1 LDHSQNPT
9 NIYVHILEDGTLS
22 QTTRQKLKEITNAYG
37 GTLQFH
43 EVETQAIKELP
54 LNRSY
59 ISKATYYR
67 LLMLRALPEDI
78 PKIIYIDADTVV
90 VDAPEI
96 LWAIDLEG
104 HPMGACP
111 DEGGLAQSRRLG
123 LDPGHL
129 YFNAGVAVFDLS
141 VLRSMDFEAKAI
153 AAYKAN
159 ADKITLQD
167 QDILNIVFCGKTKPI
182 PLRWNA
188 NTRLYVGSD
197 LEAAYTEADAL
208 EAASHPGIVHF
219 TDKRKPWTIKE
230 LNPMGVLYWNYRNEG
245 PWKETG
251 LARAKRRLIK
261 AFRHF
266 FGKKQRAL
274 DAHLAKLQ

>member
-1 LDHSQNPT
+1 
-9 NIYVHILEDGTLS
+9 
-22 QTTRQKLKEITNAYG
+22 
-37 GTLQFH
+37 
-43 EVETQAIKELP
+43 
-54 LNRSY
+54 
-59 ISKATYYR
+59 
-67 LLMLRALPEDI
+67 
-78 PKIIYIDADTVV
+78 
-90 VDAPEI
+90 
-96 LWAIDLEG
+96 
-104 HPMGACP
+104 
-111 DEGGLAQSRRLG
+111 
-123 LDPGHL
+123 
-129 YFNAGVAVFDLS
+129 
-141 VLRSMDFEAKAI
+141 MDFEAKAI

-167 QDILNIVFCGKTKPI
+167 QDILNIVF
-182 PLRWNA
+182 
-188 NTRLYVGSD
+188 S
-197 LEAAYTEADAL
+197 
-208 EAASHPGIVHF
+208 ASHPGIVHF